1 MLKTGARKDLIASIK
16 LDPKNKEAR
25 DMLASMDDEKRAE
38 KTRVQS
44 KFGQAILNIL
54 EKKDTRAWEKH
65 FQVTGKYWE
74 RKWGAD
80 HIITMSAP
88 VTGLRHPKG
97 TRGWGHYMLFLEQP
111 IFLNLEL
118 TRSFVHEY
126 PHCAGKNIIVP
137 YPIPGR
143 NWHNGIW
150 RRKAEKLFG
159 LAGSSPPRPPSSS
172 SSSSAPSAQAVEAA
186 VEASTMT
193 VPNPAL
199 ELQRH
204 QGSPGFEFGVPP
216 LPARVPVRLLEKPI
230 FTYYSGGNHG
240 CTNVRQAINR
250 EVTNDERCLGVAQ
263 RKALGIGYRKQ
274 NPRDSFDP
282 SRGPP
287 RQVAMAGAKFCA
299 CPEGGWVGG

>member
-1 MLKTGARKDLIASIK
+1 M
-16 LDPKNKEAR
+16 
-25 DMLASMDDEKRAE
+25 
-38 KTRVQS
+38 
-44 KFGQAILNIL
+44 
-54 EKKDTRAWEKH
+54 
-65 FQVTGKYWE
+65 
-74 RKWGAD
+74 
-80 HIITMSAP
+80 
-88 VTGLRHPKG
+88 
-97 TRGWGHYMLFLEQP
+97 
-111 IFLNLEL
+111 
-118 TRSFVHEY
+118 
-126 PHCAGKNIIVP
+126 
-137 YPIPGR
+137 
-143 NWHNGIW
+143 
-150 RRKAEKLFG
+150 
-159 LAGSSPPRPPSSS
+159 
-172 SSSSAPSAQAVEAA
+172 
-186 VEASTMT
+186 EASTMT

-204 QGSPGFEFGVPP
+204 QGS
-216 LPARVPVRLLEKPI
+216 PVRLLEKPI

>member
-1 MLKTGARKDLIASIK
+1 
-16 LDPKNKEAR
+16 
-25 DMLASMDDEKRAE
+25 
-38 KTRVQS
+38 
-44 KFGQAILNIL
+44 
-54 EKKDTRAWEKH
+54 
-65 FQVTGKYWE
+65 
-74 RKWGAD
+74 
-80 HIITMSAP
+80 
-88 VTGLRHPKG
+88 
-97 TRGWGHYMLFLEQP
+97 
-111 IFLNLEL
+111 
-118 TRSFVHEY
+118 
-126 PHCAGKNIIVP
+126 
-137 YPIPGR
+137 
-143 NWHNGIW
+143 
-150 RRKAEKLFG
+150 
-159 LAGSSPPRPPSSS
+159 
-172 SSSSAPSAQAVEAA
+172 
-186 VEASTMT
+186 MT

-299 CPEGGWVGG
+299 CPEGR